1 MEKLYS
7 LVQTDDSRKADLYI
21 RGQSSH
27 SALESALHK
36 DEILD
41 FCTYFN
47 SISIKKWHQ
56 YTTIQQVMLEL
67 NVKGSFEITVSMYSA
82 SGEQILIQEKINGP
96 IYRKNWHI
104 DELSGDIAGFS
115 LRALE
120 DGAQYCGGAYYG
132 EFSQWSEKK
141 IGIGICTFKRE
152 KYVLKT
158 IEHLQDF
165 QENNKW
171 LQVLVV
177 DNGSTLQEQNKEG
190 LRIIHN
196 RNFGGSGGF
205 TRAMIEYVDEDQVDY
220 VLLMD
225 DDIVLDSTALER
237 THSLLCGLKNEYK
250 DSFLS
255 GAMLRLEEPTIQHE
269 NTAYWGKIRLHGF
282 GKGFDVSKIQSLLDN
297 EVVQNHLNQYGAWW
311 YCAIPLHRIK
321 DIGYPLPV
329 FVKGD
334 DMEYGIR
341 NNKPLIHMN
350 GIGVWHQSFAAKVSP
365 VVNYYSDRNML
376 IINQYAYGCSRWTL
390 SFAILGRLFKRII
403 KKNYQGIK
411 LLNLAIH
418 EVISGFYGITR
429 IPADKKMDFVKK
441 YKDERNIIVIILNI
455 IYLSGFCFF
464 SFNNIKKKY
473 QQFQT
478 KELNDKCFWC
488 RYLEIDDFFYG
499 K

>member
-27 SALESALHK
+27 SALKSALHK

-47 SISIKKWHQ
+47 SISIKKWRQ

-67 NVKGSFEITVSMYSA
+67 NVKGSFELTVAMYSA

-96 IYRKNWHI
+96 TYRKTWHI

-120 DGAQYCGGAYYG
+120 DGAQCWGGAYYG
-132 EFSQWSEKK
+132 EFSQWREKK

-177 DNGSTLQEQNKEG
+177 DNGSTLQEQNSEG

-311 YCAIPLHRIK
+311 YCAIPLHRIR

-341 NNKPLIHMN
+341 NNRPLIHMN

-376 IINQYAYGCSRWTL
+376 IINNFAQGCGFFTFIIAVIGRIVKRLCQRNLMGLHMLCLALQDYSTGLTGITKIGSDVKMQQIQAYARQKVSVL
-390 SFAILGRLFKRII
+390 SFFQVMFAAAKSIFLYYNSHDNYITFKNAQLKESYFW
-403 KKNYQGIK
+403 KKFLELK
-411 LLNLAIH
+411 
-418 EVISGFYGITR
+418 E
-429 IPADKKMDFVKK
+429 KK
-441 YKDERNIIVIILNI
+441 
-455 IYLSGFCFF
+455 
-464 SFNNIKKKY
+464 
-473 QQFQT
+473 
-478 KELNDKCFWC
+478 
-488 RYLEIDDFFYG
+488 
-499 K
+499 

>member
-27 SALESALHK
+27 SALKSALHK

-47 SISIKKWHQ
+47 SISIKKWRQ

-67 NVKGSFEITVSMYSA
+67 SVQRSFELTVSMYSS
-82 SGEQILIQEKINGP
+82 SGEQILVQEKINGP
-96 IYRKNWHI
+96 IYRKTWHI

-120 DGAQYCGGAYYG
+120 EGAQYCGGAYYG
-132 EFSQWSEKK
+132 EFSQWSEKN

-152 KYVLKT
+152 KYVLRT
-158 IEHLQDF
+158 IEHLQEF
-165 QENNKW
+165 QKNNKW

-177 DNGSTLQEQNKEG
+177 DNGSTLQEQNKEDI
-190 LRIIHN
+190 RIIHN

-237 THSLLCGLKNEYK
+237 THSLLCGLKNEYG

-255 GAMLRLEEPTIQHE
+255 GAMLTMEQPIIQYE
-269 NTAYWGKIRLHGF
+269 NTAYWDKFISKVIH
-282 GKGFDVSKIQSLLDN
+282 KGLDLSKKENLISN
-297 EVVQNHLNQYGAWW
+297 EVFKQNNNQYAGWW
-311 YCAIPLHRIK
+311 YCCIPLNRIK
-321 DIGYPLPV
+321 EIGYPLPV
-329 FVKGD
+329 FIKSD

-341 NNKPLIHMN
+341 NKRELLTLN
-350 GIGVWHQSFAAKVSP
+350 GIGVWHETFTKKMSP
-365 VVNYYSDRNML
+365 VIRFFSDRNSFIL
-376 IINQYAYGCSRWTL
+376 NHYADRCSRSSL
-390 SFAILGRLFKRII
+390 LAAIIGRICKRLRHKDMASIQILYFALQDYYEGFQNITAKDADMKMNEVAELTKLPFQWKSLAGIFIYMLKII
-403 KKNYQGIK
+403 FHYKVINDTYLAFHSQ
-411 LLNLAIH
+411 NL
-418 EVISGFYGITR
+418 
-429 IPADKKMDFVKK
+429 K
-441 YKDERNIIVIILNI
+441 
-455 IYLSGFCFF
+455 
-464 SFNNIKKKY
+464 NNI
-473 QQFQT
+473 
-478 KELNDKCFWC
+478 FWKQ
-488 RYLEIDDFFYG
+488 YLHIE
-499 K
+499 

>member
-1 MEKLYS
+1 MKKLYS

-27 SALESALHK
+27 SALKSALHK

-47 SISIKKWHQ
+47 SISIKKWRQ

-67 NVKGSFEITVSMYSA
+67 SVEGSFELIVSMHSP

-96 IYRKNWHI
+96 IYRKTWHI

-120 DGAQYCGGAYYG
+120 DGAQCWGGAYYG
-132 EFSQWSEKK
+132 EFSQWREKK

-152 KYVLKT
+152 KYVLRT
-158 IEHLQDF
+158 IDHLQEF
-165 QENNKW
+165 QKNNKW

-177 DNGSTLQEQNKEG
+177 DNGSTLQEQNREG

-250 DSFLS
+250 DSFLAYPAAVRNHHDYVRGLIDHTVSMCEVAEFVSKHYEGVNYDLLMS
-255 GAMLRLEEPTIQHE
+255 GCLLHDI
-269 NTAYWGKIRLHGF
+269 GKIVELSGPIATQYTFEGNLLGHLYIGANLVALTAEKLGISGKEVTLLQHLILSHHGKLEFGAAVLPLTREALILSMIDDMDAKMMMLDKAYKDVEEGSYTERLF
-282 GKGFDVSKIQSLLDN
+282 GLDNRAFYKSKI
-297 EVVQNHLNQYGAWW
+297 E
-311 YCAIPLHRIK
+311 
-321 DIGYPLPV
+321 
-329 FVKGD
+329 
-334 DMEYGIR
+334 
-341 NNKPLIHMN
+341 
-350 GIGVWHQSFAAKVSP
+350 
-365 VVNYYSDRNML
+365 
-376 IINQYAYGCSRWTL
+376 
-390 SFAILGRLFKRII
+390 
-403 KKNYQGIK
+403 
-411 LLNLAIH
+411 
-418 EVISGFYGITR
+418 
-429 IPADKKMDFVKK
+429 
-441 YKDERNIIVIILNI
+441 
-455 IYLSGFCFF
+455 
-464 SFNNIKKKY
+464 
-473 QQFQT
+473 
-478 KELNDKCFWC
+478 
-488 RYLEIDDFFYG
+488 
-499 K
+499 

>member
-27 SALESALHK
+27 PVLKSALHK

-47 SISIKKWHQ
+47 SISIKKWRQ

-67 NVKGSFEITVSMYSA
+67 SVQGSFELTVSMYSP

-96 IYRKNWHI
+96 IYRKTWHI

-120 DGAQYCGGAYYG
+120 AGAQCCGGAYYG
-132 EFSQWSEKK
+132 EFSQWSEKN

-152 KYVLKT
+152 KYVLRT
-158 IEHLQDF
+158 IEHLQEF
-165 QENNKW
+165 QKNNKW

-237 THSLLCGLKNEYK
+237 TYSLLCGLKNEYK

-255 GAMLRLEEPTIQHE
+255 GAMLRLEEPKIQHE

-282 GKGFDVSKIQSLLDN
+282 GKGLDVSKIQSLLDN

-311 YCAIPLHRIK
+311 YCAIPLHRIR

-350 GIGVWHQSFAAKVSP
+350 GISVWHQSFAAKVSP

-376 IINQYAYGCSRWTL
+376 IINNFAQGCNEVTFSVAVIGRVIKRL
-390 SFAILGRLFKRII
+390 CQGNLVGLHMLYFALKDYNTGLT
-403 KKNYQGIK
+403 
-411 LLNLAIH
+411 
-418 EVISGFYGITR
+418 GITEVGSDDKMQQIQAYAR
-429 IPADKKMDFVKK
+429 ALPSLCIIPK
-441 YKDERNIIVIILNI
+441 II
-455 IYLSGFCFF
+455 IYAIKTIFLYKKIHLDYVEFRRKKL
-464 SFNNIKKKY
+464 NN
-473 QQFQT
+473 
-478 KELNDKCFWC
+478 NCFWK
-488 RYLEIDDFFYG
+488 RFLL